1 MADRDALPLPLEVR
15 ARLAEL
21 ELELSEVHQQLG
33 KQAVPHNCIAIYAIS
48 TLQKLHFYHKKMHRH
63 SNAA

>member
-21 ELELSEVHQQLG
+21 ELELSEG
-33 KQAVPHNCIAIYAIS
+33 KTNFTIHPSIFN
-48 TLQKLHFYHKKMHRH
+48 
-63 SNAA
+63 